1 MRIGSPQEFR
11 RTMTDWLSATWEA
24 SWRPFQYFN
33 LYRLILA
40 GVVLLAGLLPEGWV
54 ASLHLGYSLAFM
66 LAALLYLAA
75 VSYTHLRAHET
86 VLDLVCRLLLE
97 KKNKKTKK
105 KKIRLVKVN

>member
-24 SWRPFQYFN
+24 SWRPFQYFK

-54 ASLHLGYSLAFM
+54 ASLHLGDLA
-66 LAALLYLAA
+66 LHAGSAALSGRGRRRLPWPRSTGSAA
-75 VSYTHLRAHET
+75 SISSFRS
-86 VLDLVCRLLLE
+86 R
-97 KKNKKTKK
+97 
-105 KKIRLVKVN
+105 